1 MSSGYRLVKKEALK
15 FGALLLVPVLIASCS
30 SGKAEKSKPLG
41 IPVAVGSVVS
51 KNVPFQI
58 VSIGNVEAYNTISV
72 KAMINGEIIAVH
84 FREGQYVNKGDLLYK
99 IDPRPYEAALR
110 QAEANLARDTAQAR
124 KARED
129 VKRYKMLIQEELV
142 AVKDYDQIVA
152 NDEALNATL
161 KADAAFV
168 ETNRL
173 QLEYTSIRSPISGI
187 AGNILVN
194 TGNVVKANDVPL
206 VTINQVNPIYVT
218 FAVPE
223 KSLSEIKKRM
233 AAGKLQVQ
241 AVIPGQ
247 EKNPETGVLAFIDNA
262 VDRATGT
269 IKLKASFENKN
280 RNLWPGQFVSVTLYL
295 YLQTDAVVVPSQAV
309 QSGQMGQF
317 VYVLKDDQTAE
328 VRPVVIARTYE
339 NDSIVET
346 GLKPGEQVLTD
357 GLLMIKPGAKVQ
369 IKESPG
375 AQKSGASPAAKPQEG
390 KE

>member
-1 MSSGYRLVKKEALK
+1 MNFRYRLVRKAIK
-15 FGALLLVPVLIASCS
+15 FSALLLIPVLIASCS
-30 SGKAEKSKPLG
+30 SGKAEKTKPSG
-41 IPVAVGSVVS
+41 IPVSVGAVVS

-58 VSIGNVEAYNTISV
+58 VAIGNVEAYNTISV
-72 KAMINGEIIAVH
+72 KALINGEIVGVH
-84 FREGQYVNKGDLLYK
+84 FKEGQYVNKGDLLYK

-110 QAEANLARDTAQAR
+110 QAEANLAKDTAQAK

-129 VKRYKMLIQEELV
+129 VKRYKYLIDEGLV
-142 AVKDYDQIVA
+142 AVKDYDQIIA

-161 KADAAFV
+161 KADVAFV

-223 KSLSEIKKRM
+223 KNLSEIKKRM

-262 VDRATGT
+262 VDRTTGT
-269 IKLKASFENKN
+269 IKLKGTFENKK

-295 YLQTDAVVVPSQAV
+295 YLQSDAIIVPSQAV

-317 VYVLKDDQTAE
+317 VYVLKEDQTAE
-328 VRPVVIARTYE
+328 VRPVVVARTYE
-339 NDSIVET
+339 NDSIIEE

-375 AQKSGASPAAKPQEG
+375 AQKSGASPAAQPQEG

>member
-1 MSSGYRLVKKEALK
+1 MNFLYRLVRKAIK
-15 FGALLLVPVLIASCS
+15 FSALLLIPVLIASCS
-30 SGKAEKSKPLG
+30 SGKAEKAKPLG
-41 IPVAVGSVVS
+41 IPVSVGAVVS

-58 VSIGNVEAYNTISV
+58 IAIGNVEAYNTISV

-84 FREGQYVNKGDLLYK
+84 FKEGQYVNKGDLLYK

-110 QAEANLARDTAQAR
+110 QAQANLARDTAQAK

-129 VKRYKMLIQEELV
+129 VKRYKYLIQEELV
-142 AVKDYDQIVA
+142 PVKDYDQIIA
-152 NDEALNATL
+152 NDEALDATL

-206 VTINQVNPIYVT
+206 VTVNQVNPIYVT

-223 KSLSEIKKRM
+223 KTLSEIKKRM

-247 EKNPETGVLAFIDNA
+247 EKNPETGVLAFVDNA
-262 VDRATGT
+262 VDKTTGT
-269 IKLKASFENKN
+269 IKLKGTFENKN
-280 RNLWPGQFVSVTLYL
+280 RILWPGQFVSVTLYL
-295 YLQTDAVVVPSQAV
+295 YLQSDAVVVPSQAV

-317 VYVLKDDQTAE
+317 VYVLKEDQTAE

-339 NDSIVET
+339 NDSIVEA

-357 GLLMIKPGAKVQ
+357 GLLMVKPGAKVQ

-375 AQKSGASPAAKPQEG
+375 AQKSGASSAAQPQEG
-390 KE
+390 RE

>member
-1 MSSGYRLVKKEALK
+1 MNFRYQSVRKAIK
-15 FGALLLVPVLIASCS
+15 FSALLLIPVLIASCS
-30 SGKAEKSKPLG
+30 SGKAEKTRPLG
-41 IPVAVGSVVS
+41 IPVTVGAVVS

-58 VSIGNVEAYNTISV
+58 VAIGNVEAYNTISV
-72 KAMINGEIIAVH
+72 KALINGEIVGVH
-84 FREGQYVNKGDLLYK
+84 FKEGQYVNKGDLLYK

-110 QAEANLARDTAQAR
+110 QAQANLAKDTAQAK

-129 VKRYKMLIQEELV
+129 VKRYKYLIDEGLV
-142 AVKDYDQIVA
+142 AVKDYDQIIA
-152 NDEALNATL
+152 NDEALDATL
-161 KADAAFV
+161 KADVAFV

-223 KSLSEIKKRM
+223 KTLSEIKKRM
-233 AAGKLQVQ
+233 AAGRLQVQ
-241 AVIPGQ
+241 TVIPGL
-247 EKNPETGVLAFIDNA
+247 ETNPETGVLAFIDNA

-269 IKLKASFENKN
+269 IKLKGTFDNKN

-295 YLQTDAVVVPSQAV
+295 YLQSDAVVVPSQAV

-317 VYVLKDDQTAE
+317 VYVLKEDQTAE

-339 NDSIVET
+339 NDSIVES

-375 AQKSGASPAAKPQEG
+375 SQKSGASPAAQPQEG

>member
-1 MSSGYRLVKKEALK
+1 MNSPYRFAGEALK
-15 FGALLLVPVLIASCS
+15 FGALLLISVLVASCS
-30 SGKAEKSKPLG
+30 SGKAEKAKPLG
-41 IPVAVGSVVS
+41 IPVSVGAVVS
-51 KNVPFQI
+51 KNIPFHI

-72 KAMINGEIIAVH
+72 KALINGEIIAVR
-84 FREGQYVNKGDLLYK
+84 FKEGQYVNKGDLLYK
-99 IDPRPYEAALR
+99 IDPRPYEATLR
-110 QAEANLARDTAQAR
+110 QAEANLAKDTALAK

-129 VKRYKMLIQEELV
+129 VKRYKYLIDEGLV
-142 AVKDYDQIVA
+142 AVKDYDQVIA

-161 KADAAFV
+161 KADVAIV

-173 QLEYTSIRSPISGI
+173 QLEYTSIHSPISGI
-187 AGNILVN
+187 AGNILIN
-194 TGNVVKANDVPL
+194 TGNIVKANDVPL

-247 EKNPETGVLAFIDNA
+247 EKNPEAGVLAFIDNA
-262 VDRATGT
+262 VDKTTGT
-269 IKLKASFENKN
+269 IKLKGAFENKN
-280 RNLWPGQFVSVTLYL
+280 RSLWPGQFVTVTLYL
-295 YLQTDAVVVPSQAV
+295 YLQNDAVVVPTQAV

-317 VYVLKDDQTAE
+317 VYVLKSDQTAE
-328 VRPVVIARTYE
+328 VRPVVVARTYE
-339 NDSIVET
+339 NDSIIEA

-375 AQKSGASPAAKPQEG
+375 SQKSGASSAAQPQEG

>member
-1 MSSGYRLVKKEALK
+1 MNSPYRFVREALK
-15 FGALLLVPVLIASCS
+15 FGAVLLISVLVASCS
-30 SGKAEKSKPLG
+30 SGKAEKAKPSG
-41 IPVAVGSVVS
+41 IPVSVGAVVS
-51 KNVPFQI
+51 KNIPFQI

-72 KAMINGEIIAVH
+72 KALINGEIIAVR
-84 FREGQYVNKGDLLYK
+84 FKEGQYVNKGDLLYK
-99 IDPRPYEAALR
+99 IDPRPYEATLR
-110 QAEANLARDTAQAR
+110 QAEANLARDTALAK

-129 VKRYKMLIQEELV
+129 VRRYKYLIDEGLV
-142 AVKDYDQIVA
+142 AVKDYDQVIA

-161 KADAAFV
+161 KADVAFV

-173 QLEYTSIRSPISGI
+173 QLEYTSIHSPISGI
-187 AGNILVN
+187 AGNILIN
-194 TGNVVKANDVPL
+194 TGNIVKANDVPL

-247 EKNPETGVLAFIDNA
+247 EKNPEAGVLAFIDNA
-262 VDRATGT
+262 VDKTTGT
-269 IKLKASFENKN
+269 IKLKGTFENKN
-280 RNLWPGQFVSVTLYL
+280 RSLWPGQFVTVTLYL
-295 YLQTDAVVVPSQAV
+295 YLQNDAVVVPTQAV

-317 VYVLKDDQTAE
+317 VYVLKSDQTAE
-328 VRPVVIARTYE
+328 LRPVVVARTYE
-339 NDSIVET
+339 NDSIIEE

-375 AQKSGASPAAKPQEG
+375 SQKSGASSAAQPQEG

>member
-1 MSSGYRLVKKEALK
+1 MNFLYRLVRKAIK
-15 FGALLLVPVLIASCS
+15 FSALLLIPVLIASCS
-30 SGKAEKSKPLG
+30 SGKAEKAKPLG
-41 IPVAVGSVVS
+41 IPVSVGAVVS

-58 VSIGNVEAYNTISV
+58 ISIGNVEAYNTISV

-84 FREGQYVNKGDLLYK
+84 FKEGQYVNKGDLLYK
-99 IDPRPYEAALR
+99 IDPRPNEAALR
-110 QAEANLARDTAQAR
+110 QAEANLARDTAQAK

-129 VKRYKMLIQEELV
+129 VKRYKYLMQEELV
-142 AVKDYDQIVA
+142 PVKDYDQIIA

-223 KSLSEIKKRM
+223 KTLSEIKKRM

-247 EKNPETGVLAFIDNA
+247 EKNPETGVLAFVDNA
-262 VDRATGT
+262 VDKTTGT
-269 IKLKASFENKN
+269 IKLKGTFENKN
-280 RNLWPGQFVSVTLYL
+280 RILWPGQFVSVTLYL
-295 YLQTDAVVVPSQAV
+295 YLQNDAVVVPSQAV
-309 QSGQMGQF
+309 QSGQIGQF
-317 VYVLKDDQTAE
+317 VYVLKEDQTAE

-339 NDSIVET
+339 NDSIVEA

-357 GLLMIKPGAKVQ
+357 GLLMVKPGAKVQ

-375 AQKSGASPAAKPQEG
+375 AQKSGASSAAQPKEG
-390 KE
+390 RE

>member
-1 MSSGYRLVKKEALK
+1 MNFLYRLVRKAIK
-15 FGALLLVPVLIASCS
+15 FSALLLIPVLVASCS
-30 SGKAEKSKPLG
+30 SGKAEKAKPSG
-41 IPVAVGSVVS
+41 IPVSVGAVVS

-72 KAMINGEIIAVH
+72 KALINGEIIAVH
-84 FREGQYVNKGDLLYK
+84 FKEGQYVNKGDLLYK

-110 QAEANLARDTAQAR
+110 QAEANLAKDTALAR

-129 VKRYKMLIQEELV
+129 VRRYKYLIDEGLV
-142 AVKDYDQIVA
+142 AVKDYDQVIA

-161 KADAAFV
+161 KADVAFV

-187 AGNILVN
+187 AGNILIN
-194 TGNVVKANDVPL
+194 TGNIVKANDVPL

-247 EKNPETGVLAFIDNA
+247 EKNPE
-262 VDRATGT
+262 DRVCSLSSTMPWT
-269 IKLKASFENKN
+269 RRRE
-280 RNLWPGQFVSVTLYL
+280 P
-295 YLQTDAVVVPSQAV
+295 
-309 QSGQMGQF
+309 
-317 VYVLKDDQTAE
+317 
-328 VRPVVIARTYE
+328 
-339 NDSIVET
+339 
-346 GLKPGEQVLTD
+346 
-357 GLLMIKPGAKVQ
+357 
-369 IKESPG
+369 
-375 AQKSGASPAAKPQEG
+375 
-390 KE
+390 

>member
-1 MSSGYRLVKKEALK
+1 MSPGCRVVKKEALK
-15 FGALLLVPVLIASCS
+15 LGAMLLVAVLIASCS
-30 SGKAEKSKPLG
+30 PGKAEKSKPSG
-41 IPVAVGSVVS
+41 IPVSVGSVIS
-51 KNVPFQI
+51 KDVPFQI

-129 VKRYKMLIQEELV
+129 VKRYKYLIDEGLV
-142 AVKDYDQIVA
+142 AVKDYDQIIA

-161 KADAAFV
+161 KADVAIV

-173 QLEYTSIRSPISGI
+173 QLGYTSIRSPISGI
-187 AGNILVN
+187 AGNILIN

-247 EKNPETGVLAFIDNA
+247 EKSPETGVLAFIDNA
-262 VDRATGT
+262 VDKATGT

-317 VYVLKDDQTAE
+317 VYVLKSDQTAE
-328 VRPVVIARTYE
+328 VRPVVVARTYE
-339 NDSIVET
+339 NDSIVE
-346 GLKPGEQVLTD
+346 
-357 GLLMIKPGAKVQ
+357 
-369 IKESPG
+369 
-375 AQKSGASPAAKPQEG
+375 
-390 KE
+390 

>member
-1 MSSGYRLVKKEALK
+1 MNFLYRLVRKAIK
-15 FGALLLVPVLIASCS
+15 FSALLLIPVLIASCS
-30 SGKAEKSKPLG
+30 SGKAEKAKPLG
-41 IPVAVGSVVS
+41 IPVSVGAVVS
-51 KNVPFQI
+51 KNIPFQI
-58 VSIGNVEAYNTISV
+58 ISIGNVEAYNTISV

-84 FREGQYVNKGDLLYK
+84 FKEGQYVNKGDLLYK

-110 QAEANLARDTAQAR
+110 QAQANLARDTAQAK

-129 VKRYKMLIQEELV
+129 VKRYKYLMQEELV
-142 AVKDYDQIVA
+142 PVKDYDQIIA
-152 NDEALNATL
+152 NDEALDATL

-223 KSLSEIKKRM
+223 KTLSEIKKRM

-262 VDRATGT
+262 VDKTTGT
-269 IKLKASFENKN
+269 IKLKGTFENKN
-280 RNLWPGQFVSVTLYL
+280 RILWPGQFVSVTLYL
-295 YLQTDAVVVPSQAV
+295 YLQSDAVVVPSQAV

-317 VYVLKDDQTAE
+317 VYVLKEDQTAE

-339 NDSIVET
+339 NDSIVEA

-357 GLLMIKPGAKVQ
+357 GLLMVKPGAKVQ

-375 AQKSGASPAAKPQEG
+375 AQKSGASPAAQPKEG
-390 KE
+390 RE